1 MTYVIIQFNAK
12 WKFILAIK
20 IHELIIPIGDM
31 LKKIFDLSTMRN
43 TVPGKIK
50 EHSYIRNT

>member
-1 MTYVIIQFNAK
+1 MQDGNL
-12 WKFILAIK
+12 LAIK
-20 IHELIIPIGDM
+20 MREIILMIPTNDT
-31 LKKIFDLSTMRN
+31 LKKIFDLSTIRN